1 MMDKK
6 VFNKIDKK
14 EVIRAFD
21 IFDYNKDGKINTK
34 EFEFVMRQA
43 VKKNGTLSGDEV
55 KSLIK
60 LADPDETGEFD
71 YK

>member
-14 EVIRAFD
+14 EVIGAFD